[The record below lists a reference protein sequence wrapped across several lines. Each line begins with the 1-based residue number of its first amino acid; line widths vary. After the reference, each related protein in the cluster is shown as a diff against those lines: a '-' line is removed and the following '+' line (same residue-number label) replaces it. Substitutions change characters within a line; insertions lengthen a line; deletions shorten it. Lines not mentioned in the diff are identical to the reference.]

1 MNSNAPNSRTT
12 LLVPGMRVVCRN
24 AVLSDDG
31 TLLHPANSIAIVGSD
46 EGLDSTTHTVR
57 LCFTDGLE
65 IIASEQDV
73 VDLNDFQE
81 GLPNNR
87 LTYDPRNR
95 LILKC
100 VIGSR
105 AYGLDDA
112 TSDTDYRGIYLPKAS
127 EHWSLQ
133 GVPSQWEDQATQ
145 EHYWEIQ
152 RFIELALKAN
162 PNVLEC
168 LYTPQIELLS
178 PLGGELLKIRHI
190 FLSRLVY
197 QTFNGYVVSQFKKSM
212 RDVQKFGYPKPKHV
226 MHLIRLLIVGI
237 GILEK
242 GELQLRVEKFR
253 EELFAIKRGEMPW
266 QEVERWRVALH
277 KQFDTAFLQT
287 KLPELPDYTCAN
299 QFLLLAR
306 RSATQES
313 APCGSI
319 LD

>member
-1 MNSNAPNSRTT
+1 MNSNVPNSRTT
-12 LLVPGMRVVCRN
+12 LLVPGMRVVYRK
-24 AVLSDDG
+24 AVLSDKG
-31 TLLHPANSIAIVGSD
+31 TLLHPANSIAIVRSKVHSA
-46 EGLDSTTHTVR
+46 DSGRTVR

-65 IIASEQDV
+65 ITANEQDI
-73 VDLNDFQE
+73 VDLNDFQA
-81 GLPNNR
+81 GNPNDSSSF
-87 LTYDPRNR
+87 DPRNR

-100 VIGSR
+100 VIGSK

-112 TSDTDYRGIYLPKAS
+112 SSDIDYRGIYLPHAS

-133 GVPSQWEDQATQ
+133 GVPSQWENQATQ

-168 LYTPQIELLS
+168 LYTPQIELQT

-190 FLSRLVY
+190 FLSRLAY
-197 QTFNGYVVSQFKKSM
+197 QTFNGYVASQFKKSM
-212 RDVQKFGYPKPKHV
+212 ADVQKHGHAKPKHV

-237 GILEK
+237 GILER

-266 QEVERWRVALH
+266 QEIEKWRVALH
-277 KQFDTAFLQT
+277 KQFDAAFLQT

-299 QFLLLAR
+299 QFLLFAR
-306 RSATQES
+306 RSATLEGTS
-313 APCGSI
+313 CGSI